1 MRSSFFPNE
10 NLIHLIILFHII
22 SIFCYYQQKYCLYAK
37 LHRKIK
43 KNALQFLKKIRL
55 RRAKSFATRQAFT
68 CSKLTIETL
77 QQGVKYVQVNNKDIR
92 TTSNFEHVIA
102 GWVSK
107 CISIEIAICRFSY
120 DVLVVLF
127 HHILTFKKQPL
138 EIFCNTKSVLR
149 DFAKFPGK
157 HLCQSLF
164 LNKVA
169 AKFTGKHLCQ
179 SLFLKKKLWHR

>member
-1 MRSSFFPNE
+1 MRSSFFPKE
-10 NLIHLIILFHII
+10 NLIHLDHTLPHYIHILLLLAEILLI
-22 SIFCYYQQKYCLYAK
+22 
-37 LHRKIK
+37 RKIK

-169 AKFTGKHLCQ
+169 AKFTGKHLC
-179 SLFLKKKLWHR
+179 

>member
-10 NLIHLIILFHII
+10 NLIHLDHTLPHYIHILLLLAEILLI
-22 SIFCYYQQKYCLYAK
+22 
-37 LHRKIK
+37 RKITSQNSK
-43 KNALQFLKKIRL
+43 KCFAILKKIRL

-169 AKFTGKHLCQ
+169 AKFTGKHLC
-179 SLFLKKKLWHR
+179 